1 MRGTLQADLMLKHFW
16 STASFVL
23 LFLVAGCVGMAQ
35 ITAQDQQAPSPE
47 QDQPNVSGQQPL
59 TLTEQV
65 IRDVL
70 EPLQRGIEEHSP
82 AQDPNELPAQAW
94 GQGVE
99 TRGIQTQRLLHA
111 MKRLYPKQPIIGVGA
126 VIVDGG
132 RALLVRR
139 ATEPLKGEWSVPGG
153 MLELGEK
160 LRDGVRREALEET
173 GLEVEPG
180 ELLDVFDSIFTDDQG
195 RTQYHYVLID
205 YLCRPISGEAKAG
218 TDVSEVRWVC
228 ERDLASMGLR
238 QSIEQVVRKG
248 LARAVKFTS

>member
-1 MRGTLQADLMLKHFW
+1 
-16 STASFVL
+16 
-23 LFLVAGCVGMAQ
+23 
-35 ITAQDQQAPSPE
+35 
-47 QDQPNVSGQQPL
+47 
-59 TLTEQV
+59 
-65 IRDVL
+65 
-70 EPLQRGIEEHSP
+70 
-82 AQDPNELPAQAW
+82 
-94 GQGVE
+94 
-99 TRGIQTQRLLHA
+99 

-132 RALLVRR
+132 RALVVRR

-160 LRDGVRREALEET
+160 VRDGVRREAREET

-228 ERDLASMGLR
+228 ERDLPSMGLR
-238 QSIEQVVRKG
+238 ESIEKVVRKG